1 MAFNGK
7 VALVTGGAS
16 GMGRIAA
23 LRLARAGAQVAIL
36 DLNEQA
42 LAETA
47 AAAPGIRAW
56 RCNVADWEQVQR
68 CVAEVERDLGPID
81 RLTHAA
87 GIMPS
92 HAVMDT
98 TLDVARRLM
107 EVNYFGTLHLVRA
120 VVPGMV
126 ARNRGDVILFG
137 SVSGMALTP
146 KLGAY
151 AASKAAVNVIGETL
165 ANELGNTPLRI
176 AVVIPPAVNTPLLDQ
191 SLATDAAQ
199 AMRQAKQSG
208 RLSDPEKIVTQIEQ
222 GLEKGRKAIYPGEA
236 KLLEL
241 WHALAP
247 RLWWKTVLQFEKQPE
262 VARSP

>member
-1 MAFNGK
+1 MAFKGK

-16 GMGRIAA
+16 GMGRVSA
-23 LRLARAGAQVAIL
+23 LRLAEGGAKVAIF
-36 DLNEQA
+36 DMNEQA

-47 AAAPGIRAW
+47 ALSPNIRAW
-56 RCNVADWEQVQR
+56 RCNVANWEEVQA

-92 HAVMDT
+92 YAVIDT
-98 TLDVARRLM
+98 TLEQAHRLM
-107 EVNYFGTLHLVRA
+107 DVNYFGTLHLIKA

-126 ARNRGDVILFG
+126 QRNRGDVILFG
-137 SVSGMALTP
+137 SISGMALTP

-151 AASKAAVNVIGETL
+151 AASKAACNVVGETL
-165 ANELGNTPLRI
+165 ANELGHTALRI
-176 AVVIPPAVNTPLLDQ
+176 AVVLPPAVNTPLVDQ
-191 SLATDAAQ
+191 SLNTDAAK
-199 AMRQAKQSG
+199 ALREAKKSG
-208 RLSDPEKIVTQIEQ
+208 RLSDPGKIVTQIEA
-222 GLEKGRKAIYPGEA
+222 GLEKGKKAIYPGEA

-247 RLWWKTVLQFEKQPE
+247 KLWWKTVLQFEK
-262 VARSP
+262 

>member
-1 MAFNGK
+1 MAFEGK

-16 GMGRIAA
+16 GMGRVSA
-23 LRLARAGAQVAIL
+23 LRLAAGGAQVAIF
-36 DLNEQA
+36 DMNEQA

-47 AAAPGIRAW
+47 AASANIRAY
-56 RCNVADWEQVQR
+56 RCNVADWEAVQAR
-68 CVAEVERDLGPID
+68 VAEVERDLGPIE

-98 TLDVARRLM
+98 TLEQARRLM
-107 EVNYFGTLHLVRA
+107 EVNYFGTLHLLRA
-120 VVPGMV
+120 VVPGMI
-126 ARNRGDVILFG
+126 ARDRGDVILFG

-165 ANELGNTPLRI
+165 AYELGHTRLRI
-176 AVVIPPAVNTPLLDQ
+176 AVVIPPAVNTPLIDQ

-199 AMRQAKQSG
+199 AIRQARSSG
-208 RLSDPEKIVTQIEQ
+208 RLNDPEKIVTQIER
-222 GLEKGRKAIYPGEA
+222 GLERGRKTIYPGEA

-247 RLWWKTVLQFEKQPE
+247 RLWWKTVLQFEKP
-262 VARSP
+262 R

>member
-16 GMGRIAA
+16 GMGRISA
-23 LRLARAGAQVAIL
+23 LRLAAAGARVAIF
-36 DLNEQA
+36 DMNEGA
-42 LAETA
+42 LADTA
-47 AAAPGIRAW
+47 RQSDNIRPY
-56 RCNVADWEQVQR
+56 RCDVARWDEVQAR
-68 CVAEVERDLGPID
+68 VGEVESDLGPID

-92 HAVMDT
+92 YAVMET
-98 TLDVARRLM
+98 TLDEARRLM
-107 EVNYFGTLHLVRA
+107 EVNYFGTLHLLRA

-126 ARNRGDVILFG
+126 QRDRGDVILFG

-165 ANELGNTPLRI
+165 ANELSGTSLRI
-176 AVVIPPAVNTPLLDQ
+176 AVVIPPAVNTPLLEQ
-191 SLATDAAQ
+191 SLRTDAAQ
-199 AMRQAKQSG
+199 AMRQAKASG
-208 RLSDPEKIVTQIEQ
+208 RLSDPEKIVSQIEA

-241 WHALAP
+241 WHTIAP
-247 RLWWKTVLQFEKQPE
+247 RLWWRTVLKFEQQ
-262 VARSP
+262 

>member
-16 GMGRIAA
+16 GMGRVSA
-23 LRLARAGAQVAIL
+23 LRLAETGAKVAIF
-36 DLNEQA
+36 DMNETA

-47 AAAPGIRAW
+47 AVSPNIRAW
-56 RCNVADWEQVQR
+56 RCNVADAADVQAR
-68 CVAEVERDLGPID
+68 VAEVEAELGPID

-92 HAVMDT
+92 YAVMDT
-98 TLDVARRLM
+98 TLAQAQRLM
-107 EVNYFGTLHLVRA
+107 DVNYFGTLNLIHA
-120 VVPGMV
+120 VLPGML

-151 AASKAAVNVIGETL
+151 AASKAAVNVLGETL
-165 ANELGNTPLRI
+165 ANELGKTALRI
-176 AVVIPPAVNTPLLDQ
+176 AVVLPPAVNTPLIDQ
-191 SLATDAAQ
+191 SLATDAAK
-199 AMRQAKQSG
+199 ALHQAKQNG
-208 RLSDPEKIVTQIEQ
+208 RLSDPEKIVTQIEK
-222 GLEKGRKAIYPGEA
+222 GLERGKKAIYPGEA

-241 WHALAP
+241 WHVLAP
-247 RLWWKTVLQFEKQPE
+247 RLWWKTVLQFEK
-262 VARSP
+262 